1 MAEHIN
7 SYPWKPLS
15 GDYVHLHFE
24 HCWWLKPTTRNH
36 VVAETLVKAGK
47 EESDEAPLCY
57 SFIAADGK
65 SKGFLSCAKATVP

>member
-1 MAEHIN
+1 M
-7 SYPWKPLS
+7 
-15 GDYVHLHFE
+15 
-24 HCWWLKPTTRNH
+24 
-36 VVAETLVKAGK
+36 VAETLVKAGK